1 MERPPGGYV
10 SRRYVIG
17 IALLAALFAAG
28 WWVGRSSATAPAG
41 LYQRLDVFLE
51 VLEKVRQN
59 YVDPVDPKPLLEGGI
74 KGMLQ
79 GLDPYSQYLDPK
91 SWENLN
97 AATHG
102 SFAGV
107 GIEVTIRDNYP
118 TVITPIEGGPAWTL
132 GIRSG
137 DVIVKVNGAST
148 AGLSVMDVADRLRG
162 NAGTPVTLSIAR
174 EGDQEPHDYTVV
186 RQIIV
191 TKSVPYAF
199 LVGEHTGYVRLAN
212 FSETSGSEMR
222 TAIARLASQGA
233 TRLVIDLRQNPG
245 GLLDQAVDVVEQL
258 VKSNTLVVYTR
269 GRTPGQDNRYYSSE
283 KHPQLDWPVVVLV
296 DRGSASAAEIVAG
309 ALQDLDRA
317 LVVGENSF
325 GKGSVQS
332 VFPLRGSRSALKL
345 TTALYYTPSGRS
357 IHRRVTQAEIDSLS
371 DDEESDDSG
380 ASQAKPDTT
389 HAPRY
394 HTAGGRPVYGGG
406 GIRPDV
412 AVLPDSLPPVA
423 RAVETRGLAF
433 RFASRWANTHARFDV
448 AHVDDDEW
456 RDFVSFLGSE
466 KAGGPPQEL
475 ERERPLLTRSL
486 RRELARRAGGD
497 QAAARVAL
505 EGDPVFA
512 RALEI
517 LSRARTAREVFS
529 LAVPQPRSRP

>member
-1 MERPPGGYV
+1 M
-10 SRRYVIG
+10 SRRHLVW
-17 IALLAALFAAG
+17 IALLAALFGVG
-28 WWVGRSSATAPAG
+28 WWAGRSSATAPPG

-59 YVDPVDPKPLLEGGI
+59 YVDAVDPKPLLEGGI

-79 GLDPYSQYLDPK
+79 GLDPYSQYLDSK
-91 SWENLN
+91 AWDNLK

-137 DVIVKVNGAST
+137 DVIVRVEGKST

-162 NAGTPVTLSIAR
+162 PSGTPVTLSIAR
-174 EGDQEPHDYTVV
+174 EGDEEAHDYTIV

-191 TKSVPYAF
+191 TKSVPYSFMAE
-199 LVGEHTGYVRLAN
+199 GRTGYIRLAN
-212 FSETSGSEMR
+212 FSETSGSEVR
-222 TAIARLASQGA
+222 AAIARLASQGA
-233 TRLVIDLRQNPG
+233 TRLMLDLRANPG

-258 VKSNTLVVYTR
+258 VKPNTLVVYTR
-269 GRTPGQDNRYYSSE
+269 GRSQGQDNRYYSSE

-332 VFPLRGSRSALKL
+332 VFPLRGSESALKL

-357 IHRRVTQAEIDSLS
+357 IHRH
-371 DDEESDDSG
+371 
-380 ASQAKPDTT
+380 ASQAELDSLADQEDDAAAPPQEAPVDTT
-389 HAPRY
+389 KAPRY
-394 HTAGGRPVYGGG
+394 RTAAGRSVFGGG

-412 AVLPDSLPPVA
+412 LVASDSLPPIA

-433 RFASRWANTHARFDV
+433 RFASRWANTHAHFDV
-448 AHVDDDEW
+448 ARVDDAEW
-456 RDFVSFLGSE
+456 RDFTSFLASE
-466 KAGGPPQEL
+466 QTKAQPQEL
-475 ERERPLLTRSL
+475 ERERPLLTRAL

-505 EGDPVFA
+505 EGDPVYEQ
-512 RALEI
+512 ALEI
-517 LSRARTAREVFS
+517 LNRARTAREVFS
-529 LAVPQPRSRP
+529 LAAVPQPGGRR

>member
-1 MERPPGGYV
+1 M
-10 SRRYVIG
+10 SRRHLVW
-17 IALLAALFAAG
+17 IALLAALFGVG
-28 WWVGRSSATAPAG
+28 WWAGRSSATAPAG

-59 YVDPVDPKPLLEGGI
+59 YVDVVDPKPLLEGGI

-79 GLDPYSQYLDPK
+79 QLDPYSQYLDTK
-91 SWENLN
+91 SWDNLK

-137 DVIVKVNGAST
+137 DVIARIEGQST

-162 NAGTPVTLSIAR
+162 AAGTPVTLSIAR
-174 EGDQEPHDYTVV
+174 EGDEEPHDYTIV

-199 LVGEHTGYVRLAN
+199 LAETKVGYIRLAN
-212 FSETSGSEMR
+212 FSETSGSEVR
-222 TAIARLASQGA
+222 AAIARLSSQGA
-233 TRLVIDLRQNPG
+233 TRLMLDLRANPG

-258 VKSNTLVVYTR
+258 VKPNTLVVYTR
-269 GRTPGQDNRYYSSE
+269 GRAPGQDNRYYSSE

-332 VFPLRGSRSALKL
+332 VFPLRGSQSALKL

-357 IHRRVTQAEIDSLS
+357 IHRNATQAELDSLA
-371 DDEESDDSG
+371 DEED
-380 ASQAKPDTT
+380 QAEELPATPADTT
-389 HAPRY
+389 QAPRY
-394 HTAGGRPVYGGG
+394 HTASGRSVFGGG
-406 GIRPDV
+406 GIRPDLVV
-412 AVLPDSLPPVA
+412 ASDSLPPIA
-423 RAVETRGLAF
+423 RAVESRGLAF

-448 AHVDDDEW
+448 AHVDDTEW
-456 RDFVSFLGSE
+456 RDFVAFLASE
-466 KAGGPPQEL
+466 KAPAPSQEL
-475 ERERPLLTRSL
+475 ERERPLLTRAL

-497 QAAARVAL
+497 PAAARVAL
-505 EGDPVFA
+505 EGDPVY
-512 RALEI
+512 EEGMQI
-517 LSRARTAREVFS
+517 LGRARTAREVFS
-529 LAVPQPRSRP
+529 LAAAPQTGGRR

>member
-1 MERPPGGYV
+1 M
-10 SRRYVIG
+10 SRRRVIW
-17 IALLAALFAAG
+17 IALLAALFGVG
-28 WWVGRSSATAPAG
+28 WWAGRSSATAPSG

-59 YVDPVDPKPLLEGGI
+59 YVDTVDPKPLLEGAI

-79 GLDPYSQYLDPK
+79 GLDPYSQFLDPK
-91 SWENLN
+91 SWDNLN

-137 DVIVKVNGAST
+137 DVIVKVNGEST
-148 AGLSVMDVADRLRG
+148 SGMSVMDVANRLRG
-162 NAGTPVTLSIAR
+162 DAGTSVTLSIAR
-174 EGDQEPHDYTVV
+174 EGDSEPHDYTVV
-186 RQIIV
+186 RRIIV
-191 TKSVPYAF
+191 TKSVPYSF
-199 LVGEHTGYVRLAN
+199 VVDGHTGYLRLAN

-222 TAIARLASQGA
+222 TAMARLASQGA
-233 TRLVIDLRQNPG
+233 NRLVLDLRQNPG

-332 VFPLRGSRSALKL
+332 VFPLRGSHSALKL

-357 IHRRVTQAEIDSLS
+357 IHRRVTQADIDSL
-371 DDEESDDSG
+371 DEADDSG
-380 ASQAKPDTT
+380 APPASAQPDTA

-394 HTAGGRPVYGGG
+394 HTASGRPVFGGG

-412 AVLPDSLPPVA
+412 AVTPDSLPPIA
-423 RAVETRGLAF
+423 RAVESRGLAF

-448 AHVDDDEW
+448 AHVDDAEW
-456 RDFVSFLGSE
+456 NDFVSFLASE
-466 KAGGPPQEL
+466 KAPAQPQEL
-475 ERERPLLTRSL
+475 ERERGLLTRSL

-497 QAAARVAL
+497 EAAARVAL
-505 EGDPVFA
+505 EGDPVFE
-512 RALEI
+512 RALDI
-517 LSRARTAREVFS
+517 VGRARSPREVFS
-529 LAVPQPRSRP
+529 LAATTHPRSRP